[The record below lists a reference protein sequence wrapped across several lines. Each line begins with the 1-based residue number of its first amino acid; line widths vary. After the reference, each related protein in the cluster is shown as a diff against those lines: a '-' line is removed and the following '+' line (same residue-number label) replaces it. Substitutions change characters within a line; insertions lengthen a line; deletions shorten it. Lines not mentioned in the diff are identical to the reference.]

1 MKDSQLKQEL
11 TEKELMFSKLQTL
24 ERENDKLNILVK
36 KITFQYKNSHFP
48 VEKR

>member
-24 ERENDKLNILVK
+24 ERENDKLNVLVK
-36 KITFQYKNSHFP
+36 KNKLNHL
-48 VEKR
+48 K

>member
-36 KITFQYKNSHFP
+36 KFKIKH
-48 VEKR
+48 